1 MEVPMY
7 TLATLMILKK
17 KLHSKMGKIYILPKC
32 TKTDDWLDEYTP
44 NLNPVN
50 MFFYNFSV

>member
-1 MEVPMY
+1 MY
-7 TLATLMILKK
+7 TLAILMILKK